1 MADPLGLIGGG
12 GGGGVVGLGPA
23 GSGVRGVDR
32 VGRVAGGPGGA
43 AGAGDAAEGSF
54 ASELLKSI
62 EQVNG
67 LEQQANEATEDL
79 LSGRRNDVE
88 NVILATQKADA
99 AFRLLLSVRN
109 KVVQAYDELK
119 QVRI

>member
-1 MADPLGLIGGG
+1 MADPLGLIGTGG
-12 GGGGVVGLGPA
+12 GGGLGPP
-23 GSGVRGVDR
+23 GVGVGGVGGVRGVDR
-32 VGRVAGGPGGA
+32 AGRPADAAGG
-43 AGAGDAAEGSF
+43 GDAAEGSF